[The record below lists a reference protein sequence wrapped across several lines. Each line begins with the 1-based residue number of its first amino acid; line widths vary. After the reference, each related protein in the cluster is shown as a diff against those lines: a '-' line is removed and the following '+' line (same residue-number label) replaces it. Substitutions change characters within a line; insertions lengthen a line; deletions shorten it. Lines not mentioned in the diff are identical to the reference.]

1 MDIDKDG
8 QEYTPIVANY
18 FKVVEILLY
27 RKIKDKV
34 THINQKGIEIS
45 NAYTVK
51 GLVHDFNSNT
61 DDSLTLGE
69 MAKFLN
75 KENRL
80 FNENRDANIFND
92 KLRTWIE
99 NVRNSHFHKDL
110 ILSKSEALSLKM
122 KSLIMINDILEYL

>member
-1 MDIDKDG
+1 MARYTKVKKTILSATNFGNTYTKTQNLDIDKDG

-69 MAKFLN
+69 MAKF
-75 KENRL
+75 
-80 FNENRDANIFND
+80 
-92 KLRTWIE
+92 
-99 NVRNSHFHKDL
+99 
-110 ILSKSEALSLKM
+110 
-122 KSLIMINDILEYL
+122 